1 MISQDI
7 KYTNFIDG
15 QEVTKT
21 FWFHLTRL
29 EVAEIHLA
37 DDLAAVVAA
46 EDPIRSLQALKR
58 LLRHAV
64 CLRNGDRISKPESL
78 GDEFVASDAYSEFI
92 FELMQAEDGAERM
105 AKFIKAVAPFIDKG
119 APQDFRPSAEE
130 APKNISKKGK

>member
-46 EDPIRSLQALKR
+46 EDPIR
-58 LLRHAV
+58 
-64 CLRNGDRISKPESL
+64 
-78 GDEFVASDAYSEFI
+78 
-92 FELMQAEDGAERM
+92 
-105 AKFIKAVAPFIDKG
+105 
-119 APQDFRPSAEE
+119 
-130 APKNISKKGK
+130 